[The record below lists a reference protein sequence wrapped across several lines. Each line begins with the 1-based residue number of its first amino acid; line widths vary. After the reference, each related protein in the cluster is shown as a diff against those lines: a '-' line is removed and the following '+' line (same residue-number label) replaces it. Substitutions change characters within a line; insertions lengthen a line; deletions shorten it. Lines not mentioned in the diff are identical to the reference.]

1 MSGRQETG
9 ETMRHERFSLITAV
23 VLLFVPTLVEAQQR
37 GAGTPQATLPA
48 IAPVRATPVAVA
60 PMTHIPARSVVPGVP
75 VHAGGHAI
83 LPAAHPLAPRVAGR
97 PVAPKAP
104 TQAHPIQASP
114 SHLHGPSGVSGRMA
128 EGGNGIPGLGFD
140 YPHYAATHPNAGHHH
155 FHGGAVFPFMGGGI
169 YIPSFGYVEG
179 SAPPEG
185 TAEAQ
190 PAETQDATAE
200 NVEPG
205 PAEQPVVAPQV
216 RSRSNSNPPPASEYI
231 FVRRDGTVFF
241 AVAYSWV
248 NGNLQYVTQDGFR
261 KLVST
266 TSLDL
271 DATMKFNE
279 QRGVFFHSPA

>member
-1 MSGRQETG
+1 
-9 ETMRHERFSLITAV
+9 MRHERFSLIIAV
-23 VLLFVPTLVEAQQR
+23 VILFAPTLVGAQQR
-37 GAGTPQATLPA
+37 GATAPTFV
-48 IAPVRATPVAVA
+48 PVRSMPVAAPMALVPVRTVA
-60 PMTHIPARSVVPGVP
+60 PAVP
-75 VHAGGHAI
+75 VHVGGHPI
-83 LPAAHPLAPRVAGR
+83 VPVAHPTTPRVAGR
-97 PVAPKAP
+97 PVAPRAP
-104 TQAHPIQASP
+104 THTYPIHASP
-114 SHLHGPSGVSGRMA
+114 SHHYGPSGASGRMP
-128 EGGNGIPGLGFD
+128 EDDNGIPGLGFD
-140 YPHYAATHPNAGHHH
+140 YPHYAATHPNAGRHHLRD
-155 FHGGAVFPFMGGGI
+155 GTVFPFIGGGI

-200 NVEPG
+200 NVEP
-205 PAEQPVVAPQV
+205 PPVEQPVVAPQI
-216 RSRSNSNPPPASEYI
+216 RTRSNGNPPPASEYI

-266 TSLDL
+266 TSLDM

-279 QRGVFFHSPA
+279 QRGVLFHSPA